1 MMRKLTPSAG
11 VFAVAFVASLG
22 AISCTGVLEGDLTAG
37 PSNSTGSM
45 GGGTTGG
52 TTGVSGSV
60 STADTPTYKAI
71 HRLNGNEYNATVGDV
86 LSTTLQ
92 PATGSWIDGQTHGFD
107 NIADVQQVDQDQYQR
122 YFDAA
127 GTLADDVFSKPE
139 LAGKLV
145 TCTTADDACVSS
157 VVNKLGLRLFR
168 RPLLAE
174 EVTIYKKVYTAA
186 TQQGENHDGSLK
198 QVLRALLASSAFL
211 YRMEFDPNP
220 NTSEKHP
227 LSAYELATRLSYFFW
242 SSAPDDALL
251 SAAADQSILQDSAI
265 TAAVDRLIADP
276 ERGQRFVRNFYG
288 QWLGAQR
295 VASHAVAPDV
305 YKTWTPQ
312 LGAAL
317 ADEMYAYF
325 ADFLQKDRSWLS
337 FLTED
342 INFVTPELAKL
353 YGMPAP
359 AGAGMQQ
366 VQFTTDKRR
375 GFLGLGGF
383 LAQSSLDRRTSPTLR
398 GRWIM
403 VKLLCTEPPAPPK
416 DVPDIVV
423 AAGTTDLSKGN
434 VRAVLEQHRKNPT
447 CANCHRL
454 FDPWG
459 IPLEQ
464 FDGIGAYRTTYGDG
478 SPVSTEIDLSD
489 GTHVTTT
496 DELIDKLS
504 QEPRFKQCVADNLY
518 MYGLGRVVS
527 EKDRPTLDA
536 IQAKWNNGTDVPSL
550 RRLLHSIVLADA
562 FRSRSG
568 IAAP

>member
-1 MMRKLTPSAG
+1 MMRKLIPSTGVLAG
-11 VFAVAFVASLG
+11 AFVASLS
-22 AISCTGVLEGDLTAG
+22 ASSCTGVLEGDLTSG
-37 PSNSTGSM
+37 PSNTTNTTGGS
-45 GGGTTGG
+45 GTAGTTGNA
-52 TTGVSGSV
+52 GSV
-60 STADTPTYKAI
+60 STADTPSYKAI
-71 HRLNGNEYNATVGDV
+71 HRLNGNEYNATVSDV
-86 LSTTLQ
+86 LNTSLQ

-107 NIADVQQVDQDQYQR
+107 NIADVQQVDEAQYQR

-139 LAGKLV
+139 LMSKLV
-145 TCTTADDACVSS
+145 GCTTPDDACVSL

-168 RPLLAE
+168 RPLLTE
-174 EVTIYKKVYTAA
+174 EVGIYKKVYAAA
-186 TQQGENHDGSLK
+186 TQQGEDHNGSLK

-220 NTSEKHP
+220 NSTEKHP

-242 SSAPDDALL
+242 SSAPDEALL
-251 SAAADQSILQDSAI
+251 GAAADQSILQDSTL
-265 TAAVDRLIADP
+265 TAAIDRLIADP
-276 ERGQRFVRNFYG
+276 ARGPRFVRNFYG

-295 VASHAVAPDV
+295 VAAHAVAPDV
-305 YKTWTPQ
+305 YKTWTPT
-312 LGAAL
+312 LATAL

-325 ADFLQKDRSWLS
+325 ADFLQKDRSWLT

-342 INFVTPELAKL
+342 MNFVTPELAKM

-359 AGAGMQQ
+359 AGEGMQQ
-366 VQFTTDKRR
+366 VSFTGDKRR

-423 AAGTTDLSKGN
+423 AAGMTDLSKGN

-447 CANCHRL
+447 CANCHKL

-464 FDGIGAYRTTYGDG
+464 YDGIGAFRTTYGDG
-478 SPVSTEIDLSD
+478 SPVSTATELTD
-489 GTHVTTT
+489 GSLVNTT
-496 DELIDKLS
+496 DELIDKLA

-527 EKDRPTLDA
+527 EKDRPSLDA
-536 IQAKWNNGTDVPSL
+536 IQAQWNNGTDVPTL

-568 IAAP
+568 FAAP